1 MSKRKGNAASV
12 DFILGLV
19 FSIIGSVF
27 VIVAVFFAVFQV
39 QFEKGAEETNAV
51 ITRIESYRD
60 GQGDSHHN
68 VYISY
73 EADGQTY
80 EAVLESYVS
89 SWYEGKTI
97 EVLVSRDNPREIRAA
112 ATSLSLIHI

>member
-27 VIVAVFFAVFQV
+27 VIVAVCFAVFQV

-60 GQGDSHHN
+60 GQGDSHTMS
-68 VYISY
+68 VFLMK
-73 EADGQTY
+73 QTDRPMRRY
-80 EAVLESYVS
+80 WNLTSAAGMKEKTLK
-89 SWYEGKTI
+89 SW
-97 EVLVSRDNPREIRAA
+97 
-112 ATSLSLIHI
+112 